1 MRNRFT
7 LLFLLMLLMGTNM
20 NAQVIVARMQDLAN
34 AATNSEAT
42 KATPSTEWTT
52 SVEGGAIYD
61 FADGKYLGGI
71 VNDAVVEALE
81 SDQYVTIAMWVYG
94 RTSSLQS
101 VFGYGDS
108 NNGLAF
114 ELNSL
119 KLKITAKGSSG
130 FSESGN
136 FTDTN
141 MPENG
146 WYLVAYSLRGKA
158 STATTDT
165 YGYMNSTTNGQYYTK
180 KDHKFHDKA
189 AVGEESQKFA
199 IGSGCQGAAT
209 ETFTG
214 KIANL
219 TVIRS
224 GELLNNQSVLAC
236 LGDAPTEETET
247 GFRYVTVN
255 YTAGSNTFRKTV
267 KVSGDSFTVPT
278 PDYYTD
284 VTPSSFT
291 NDGTTTSYN
300 VTCTDNFPV
309 ESGKFYSMTIR
320 KHTTTNNNTDLN
332 NRSIY
337 WDGSSATISTRTA
350 SETAAGMGG
359 YWRFERVPNTENKVR
374 VYTNAKGKSQAIN
387 FTAQQDRNLGK
398 LQSGAGG
405 SIVFAIKPITVSGS
419 NDYNGAFRLTNPYFD
434 NCNINDVDGTLG
446 VWVNDDSK
454 TGASS
459 AIIATEVAVQPTE
472 ILSATYVDENNVNK
486 TIPLS
491 KQYYWDGSAE
501 ATLDAPETYAFM
513 TDVTVTIGTDNVC
526 KVNYRNNFPF
536 VVSTDDAKYFQSLKV
551 RNDNTHYV
559 TATYNSGSFAA
570 GTTKSSNNGIATDET
585 KQGIMKSGWAFV
597 KEPGTINK
605 FRIYNE
611 ATGNLQL
618 YLPNERD
625 KTAATMAASGTA
637 FVVDLQPSEFTTFTG
652 GFTIRANENNT
663 HALGDHG
670 DGTLA
675 YWNDSKGRNELN
687 NDGSIFRVADADVW
701 VEQVYTDFVTNSD
714 AWVAS
719 LVNQS
724 AASLP
729 AYTAAKEAAAT
740 VISNNNSTN
749 AQKMQAYRK
758 VAQSLYTAK
767 TNLLAEADAAQI
779 YKLRSLTNSG
789 DLYLNVKNN
798 DLQGVIIT
806 QPIKYLKNQ
815 MFQLVKNETSGKYA
829 IKCIAD
835 NSMLLNSTGNNSWD
849 IKSTTDSETHSEYT
863 LGNVYNGNYT
873 ISKAADNYLSPY
885 GTCQTDGTYIIHSN
899 ITTANAWAFEPVS
912 ATDAAKGEDENYKA
926 LYELYKTY
934 LPYKNLYVK
943 EQAGLPGYPTS
954 YEGKAPAHMMDD
966 QLKSAETLLNNP
978 KKLDN
983 NEVVNY
989 TYMFPHV
996 RDRLLADLVNYPE
1009 DRYFSIKNADNR
1021 GFLVY
1026 AADAPKGTE
1035 TGSEEEWNYVWSTG
1049 KSYEVT
1055 SEAGTGST
1063 QTTTVNITFD
1073 ASNAAH
1079 LWCFLNHTKV
1089 DGTKEHYLYNV
1100 GLKKYARPT
1109 KVVGTYGGYTWVLT
1123 DEPAPITLKIY
1134 DYLNREMAITAK
1146 SVEVASD
1153 TVVYASVNTGYT
1165 GPVISQYEPGDGSL
1179 PFTFDW
1185 GTVEFADTTAVAAL
1199 VRTPITL
1206 RPVAKATNPL
1216 ITGLDDNQSIC
1227 TYSSTK
1233 AFRVPAGVTAYY
1245 AKEKDAS
1252 HIVRLKAVPNGI
1264 VPANEGVILV
1274 GAVNKTQAMLDVVYR
1289 TDATAESNIF
1299 SNTASGATAMGAN
1312 CYVLANSTDGI
1323 GFYHA
1328 TEGTTLSKEKAYLD
1342 FSGNPV
1348 RAFTLS
1354 FGDDD
1359 VTTGISN
1366 IEADGNAE
1374 KAPVYDLSGRR
1385 IAQPSGRGIYIKNGK
1400 KYFVK

>member
-7 LLFLLMLLMGTNM
+7 LFLMLMFLMGTGM
-20 NAQVIVARMQDLAN
+20 NAQTVVAKMKALAD
-34 AATNSEAT
+34 AAGNSDT
-42 KATPSTEWTT
+42 KATVSTVWQ
-52 SVEGGAIYD
+52 SDDAAGAVYE
-61 FADGKYLGGI
+61 FSNGKYLGAI
-71 VNDAVVEALE
+71 SNTDVVNALE
-81 SDQYVTIAMWVYG
+81 GDKYVTIAMWVYG
-94 RTSSLQS
+94 RTTPTGFQC
-101 VFGYGDS
+101 VFGYGNVNDGVKFQQ
-108 NNGLAF
+108 NGKSISATTKGVINIGGWDRDELLDDEWNLIAF
-114 ELNSL
+114 AVAGKANTTVTTGKYYINDINANQDGL
-119 KLKITAKGSSG
+119 KLSG
-130 FSESGN
+130 MN
-136 FTDTN
+136 T
-141 MPENG
+141 PAAENK
-146 WYLVAYSLRGKA
+146 LL
-158 STATTDT
+158 
-165 YGYMNSTTNGQYYTK
+165 
-180 KDHKFHDKA
+180 
-189 AVGEESQKFA
+189 A
-199 IGSGCQGAAT
+199 IGSGDQNIAR
-209 ETFTG
+209 ETYNG
-214 KIANL
+214 MIANL
-219 TVIRS
+219 TVITS
-224 GELLNNQSVLAC
+224 DDLLTNNKIKELVGTVSRID
-236 LGDAPTEETET
+236 GK
-247 GFRYVTVN
+247 RRVTIN
-255 YTAGSNTFRKTV
+255 YTCASGTFSKKTYFAPNEV
-267 KVSGDSFTVPT
+267 NTVPT
-278 PDYYTD
+278 PDFYTNVD
-284 VTPSSFT
+284 PATITDDNSSA
-291 NDGTTTSYN
+291 SYN
-300 VTCTDNFPV
+300 VNCDENFPFTAGTFCKLKLR
-309 ESGKFYSMTIR
+309 EKA
-320 KHTTTNNNTDLN
+320 DN
-332 NRSIY
+332 NRCVV
-337 WDGSSATISTRTA
+337 WDGTSANINTRK
-350 SETAAGMGG
+350 SEAEATNAGMGS
-359 YWRFERVPNTENKVR
+359 YWRFERVPNTENQVR
-374 VYTNAKGKSQAIN
+374 LFTNCKGKSQAVT
-387 FTAQQDRNLGK
+387 FTNMATDGQAATLTDNGTIFMVK
-398 LQSGAGG
+398 TGNS
-405 SIVFAIKPITVSGS
+405 
-419 NDYNGAFRLTNPYFD
+419 DYTDPKGFRLSSLTND
-434 NCNINDVDGTLG
+434 NYNIYDVNGTLG
-446 VWVNDDSK
+446 VWTDDRSK
-454 TGASS
+454 TDVGSTFTVY
-459 AIIATEVAVQPTE
+459 AIDAQPTE
-472 ILSATYVDENNVNK
+472 VTSATCTDENGI
-486 TIPLS
+486 TATYSIAS
-491 KQYYWDGSAE
+491 KGYYWNGTVSNAVSAPVLPGYMA
-501 ATLDAPETYAFM
+501 ATTASITAQGALSF
-513 TDVTVTIGTDNVC
+513 
-526 KVNYRNNFPF
+526 NYTNNYPF
-536 VVSTDDAKYFQSLKV
+536 VVSTDNAKYFQSLRV
-551 RNDNTHYV
+551 RNDATHYV

-637 FVVDLQPSEFTTFTG
+637 FVVELQPTEFTAFRG
-652 GFTIRANENNT
+652 GFTIRVNENDS

-675 YWNDSKGRNELN
+675 YWCNRGSSELN

-701 VEQVYTDFVTNSD
+701 VKQVYTDFVTNSD

-835 NSMLLNSTGNNSWD
+835 NSMLLNSSTGNNSWD

-873 ISKAADNYLSPY
+873 ISKAAGKYLSPY

-912 ATDAAKGEDENYKA
+912 ATDATKGEDENYKA

-954 YEGKAPAHMMDD
+954 YEGTAPAHMMDD

-978 KKLDN
+978 KTLDN

-989 TYMFPHV
+989 TYMFPFY
-996 RDRLLADLVNYPE
+996 RTKLLDDLVNYPE
-1009 DRYFSIKNADNR
+1009 GRYFSIKNTDNR
-1021 GFLVY
+1021 GYLVY
-1026 AADAPKGTE
+1026 AANAPKGT
-1035 TGSEEEWNYVWSTG
+1035 GSGEEWNYVWSTG

-1134 DYLNREMAITAK
+1134 DYLNRKMAITAK

-1245 AKEKDAS
+1245 AKDKDAN
-1252 HIVRLKAVPNGI
+1252 HIVRLKAVPDGI
-1264 VPANEGVILV
+1264 VPANQGVLLV
-1274 GAVNKTQAMLDVVYR
+1274 GAVNKTKAMLDVDYR
-1289 TDATAESNIF
+1289 TEVTADVNIF
-1299 SNTASGATAMGAN
+1299 RNTASGATEMGAN
-1312 CYVLANSTDGI
+1312 CYILAQTAEQGI

-1328 TEGTTLSKEKAYLD
+1328 TQGTTLSQGKAYLD
-1342 FSGNPV
+1342 FSGSPV

-1359 VTTGISN
+1359 VTTGITN

>member
-7 LLFLLMLLMGTNM
+7 LFLMLMFLMGTGM
-20 NAQVIVARMQDLAN
+20 NAQTVVARMQDLAN
-34 AATNSEAT
+34 AATNSDAT
-42 KATPSTEWTT
+42 KATASTVWQ
-52 SVEGGAIYD
+52 SDDAAGAVYE
-61 FADGKYLGGI
+61 FSNGKYLGAI
-71 VNDAVVEALE
+71 SNTDVVNALE
-81 SDQYVTIAMWVYG
+81 GDKYVTIAMWVYG
-94 RTSSLQS
+94 RTTPTGFQC
-101 VFGYGDS
+101 VFGYGNVNDGVKFQQ
-108 NNGLAF
+108 NGKSISATTKGVINIGGWDRDELLDDEWNLIAF
-114 ELNSL
+114 AVAGKANTTVTTGKYYINDINANQDGL
-119 KLKITAKGSSG
+119 KLSG
-130 FSESGN
+130 MN
-136 FTDTN
+136 T
-141 MPENG
+141 PAAENK
-146 WYLVAYSLRGKA
+146 LL
-158 STATTDT
+158 
-165 YGYMNSTTNGQYYTK
+165 
-180 KDHKFHDKA
+180 
-189 AVGEESQKFA
+189 A
-199 IGSGCQGAAT
+199 IGSGDQNTAR
-209 ETFTG
+209 ETYNG
-214 KIANL
+214 MIANL
-219 TVIRS
+219 TVITS
-224 GELLNNQSVLAC
+224 DDLLTNDKIKELVGTVSRI
-236 LGDAPTEETET
+236 D
-247 GFRYVTVN
+247 RKRRVTIN
-255 YTAGSNTFRKTV
+255 YTCANGTFSK
-267 KVSGDSFTVPT
+267 KAYFAPNSENTVPT
-278 PDYYTD
+278 PDFYTNVSPATIND
-284 VTPSSFT
+284 DNSSS
-291 NDGTTTSYN
+291 SYN
-300 VTCTDNFPV
+300 VTCEENFPFTAGTFCKLKLR
-309 ESGKFYSMTIR
+309 EKDTGI
-320 KHTTTNNNTDLN
+320 TD
-332 NRSIY
+332 RY
-337 WDGSSATISTRTA
+337 VVWDGTSANINTRK
-350 SETAAGMGG
+350 SEQEATNAGMGS
-359 YWRFERVPNTENKVR
+359 YWRFERVPNTENQVR
-374 VYTNAKGKSQAIN
+374 LFTNCKGKSQAVT
-387 FTAQQDRNLGK
+387 FTNMATNKQAATLTDNGTIFMVK
-398 LQSGAGG
+398 TGNS
-405 SIVFAIKPITVSGS
+405 
-419 NDYNGAFRLTNPYFD
+419 DYTDPKGFRLSSLTND
-434 NCNINDVDGTLG
+434 NYNIYDVNGTLG
-446 VWVNDDSK
+446 VWTDDRSK
-454 TGASS
+454 TDVGSTFTVY
-459 AIIATEVAVQPTE
+459 AIDAQPTE
-472 ILSATYVDENNVNK
+472 VTSATCTDENGI
-486 TIPLS
+486 TATYSIAS
-491 KQYYWDGSAE
+491 KGYYWNGTASNAVSAPVLPGYMA
-501 ATLDAPETYAFM
+501 ATTASITAEGALSF
-513 TDVTVTIGTDNVC
+513 
-526 KVNYRNNFPF
+526 NYTNNYPF
-536 VVSTDDAKYFQSLKV
+536 VVSTDNAKYFQSLKV

-585 KQGIMKSGWAFV
+585 KQGVMKSGWAFV

-618 YLPNERD
+618 YLPNEND

-719 LVNQS
+719 LVNQQ

-729 AYTAAKEAAAT
+729 AYTTAKEAAAT
-740 VISNNNSTN
+740 VISNNTSTN

-758 VAQSLYTAK
+758 LAQSLYTAK

-835 NSMLLNSTGNNSWD
+835 NSMLLNSTGNNHWD

-912 ATDAAKGEDENYKA
+912 ATDAAKGEDKNYKA

-954 YEGKAPAHMMDD
+954 YEGTAPALWMDD
-966 QLKSAETLLNNP
+966 QLKSAATLLNQP
-978 KKLDN
+978 KSPTTE
-983 NEVVNY
+983 EVGHY
-989 TYMFPHV
+989 SIMFPHV

-1035 TGSEEEWNYVWSTG
+1035 TGSTEEWNYVWSTD
-1049 KSYEVT
+1049 KPYDVT
-1055 SEAGTGST
+1055 NGEGTTS
-1063 QTTTVNITFD
+1063 VRVTFD

-1245 AKEKDAS
+1245 AKEKDAR

-1264 VPANEGVILV
+1264 VPANEGVLLV
-1274 GAVNKTQAMLDVVYR
+1274 GDVNKTQAMLDVVYR

-1385 IAQPSGRGIYIKNGK
+1385 IAEPYGRGIYIKNGK

>member
-7 LLFLLMLLMGTNM
+7 LFLMLMFLMGTGM
-20 NAQVIVARMQDLAN
+20 NAQTVVARMQDLAN
-34 AATNSEAT
+34 AATNSDAT
-42 KATPSTEWTT
+42 KATASTVWQ
-52 SVEGGAIYD
+52 SDDAAGAVYE
-61 FADGKYLGGI
+61 FSNGKYLGAI
-71 VNDAVVEALE
+71 SNTDVVNALE
-81 SDQYVTIAMWVYG
+81 GDKYVTIAMWVYG
-94 RTSSLQS
+94 RTTPTGFQC
-101 VFGYGDS
+101 VFGYGNVNDGVKFQQ
-108 NNGLAF
+108 NGKSISATTKGVINIGGWDRDELLDDEWNLIAF
-114 ELNSL
+114 AVAGKANTTVTTGKYYINDINANQDGL
-119 KLKITAKGSSG
+119 KLSG
-130 FSESGN
+130 MN
-136 FTDTN
+136 T
-141 MPENG
+141 PAAENK
-146 WYLVAYSLRGKA
+146 LL
-158 STATTDT
+158 
-165 YGYMNSTTNGQYYTK
+165 
-180 KDHKFHDKA
+180 
-189 AVGEESQKFA
+189 A
-199 IGSGCQGAAT
+199 IGSGDQNTAR
-209 ETFTG
+209 ETYNG
-214 KIANL
+214 MIANL
-219 TVIRS
+219 TVITS
-224 GELLNNQSVLAC
+224 DDLLTNDKIKELVGTVSRI
-236 LGDAPTEETET
+236 D
-247 GFRYVTVN
+247 RKRRVTIN
-255 YTAGSNTFRKTV
+255 YTCANGTFSK
-267 KVSGDSFTVPT
+267 KAYFAPNSENTVPT
-278 PDYYTD
+278 PDFYTNVSPATIND
-284 VTPSSFT
+284 DNSSS
-291 NDGTTTSYN
+291 SYN
-300 VTCTDNFPV
+300 VTCEENFPFTAGTFCKLKLR
-309 ESGKFYSMTIR
+309 EKDTGI
-320 KHTTTNNNTDLN
+320 TD
-332 NRSIY
+332 RY
-337 WDGSSATISTRTA
+337 VVWDGTSANINTRK
-350 SETAAGMGG
+350 SEQEATNAGMGS
-359 YWRFERVPNTENKVR
+359 YWRFERVPNTENQVR
-374 VYTNAKGKSQAIN
+374 LFTNCKGKSQAVT
-387 FTAQQDRNLGK
+387 FTDMATNK
-398 LQSGAGG
+398 QSATLTDNGTIFMVKTGN
-405 SIVFAIKPITVSGS
+405 S
-419 NDYNGAFRLTNPYFD
+419 DYTDLKGFRLSSLTND
-434 NCNINDVDGTLG
+434 NHNVYDVDGTLG
-446 VWVNDDSK
+446 VWANELSK
-454 TGASS
+454 TDGGSTFTVY
-459 AIIATEVAVQPTE
+459 AIDTPQPTE
-472 ILSATYVDENNVNK
+472 VTSATCTDENGI
-486 TIPLS
+486 TATYSIAS
-491 KQYYWDGSAE
+491 KGYYWNGTASDAVSAPVLPGYMA
-501 ATLDAPETYAFM
+501 ATTASITAQGALSF
-513 TDVTVTIGTDNVC
+513 
-526 KVNYRNNFPF
+526 NYTNNYPF
-536 VVSTDDAKYFQSLKV
+536 VVSTDNAKYFQSLKV
-551 RNDNTHYV
+551 RNDATHYV

-618 YLPNERD
+618 YLPNEND

-719 LVNQS
+719 LVNQQ

-729 AYTAAKEAAAT
+729 AYTTAKEAAAT
-740 VISNNNSTN
+740 VISNNTSTN

-758 VAQSLYTAK
+758 LAQSLYTAK

-835 NSMLLNSTGNNSWD
+835 NSMLLNSTGNNHWD

-954 YEGKAPAHMMDD
+954 YEGKAPALWMDD
-966 QLKSAETLLNNP
+966 QLKSAATLLNQP
-978 KKLDN
+978 KSPTTE
-983 NEVVNY
+983 EVGHY
-989 TYMFPHV
+989 SIMFPHV

-1035 TGSEEEWNYVWSTG
+1035 TGSTEEWNYVWSTD
-1049 KSYEVT
+1049 KPYDVT
-1055 SEAGTGST
+1055 NGEGTTS
-1063 QTTTVNITFD
+1063 VRVTFD

-1245 AKEKDAS
+1245 AKDKDAN
-1252 HIVRLKAVPNGI
+1252 HIVRLKAVPDGI
-1264 VPANEGVILV
+1264 VPANEGVLLV
-1274 GAVNKTQAMLDVVYR
+1274 GDVNKTQAMLDVVYR

-1385 IAQPSGRGIYIKNGK
+1385 IAEPYGRGIYIKNGK

>member
-7 LLFLLMLLMGTNM
+7 LFLMLMFLMGTGM
-20 NAQVIVARMQDLAN
+20 NAQTVVAKMKALAD
-34 AATNSEAT
+34 AAGNSDT
-42 KATPSTEWTT
+42 KATVSTVWQ
-52 SVEGGAIYD
+52 SDDAAGAVYE
-61 FADGKYLGGI
+61 FSNGKYLGAI
-71 VNDAVVEALE
+71 SNTDVVNALE
-81 SDQYVTIAMWVYG
+81 GDKYVTIAMWVYG
-94 RTSSLQS
+94 RTTPTGFQC
-101 VFGYGDS
+101 VFGYGNVNDGVKFQQ
-108 NNGLAF
+108 NGKSISATTKGVINIGGWDRDELLDDEWNLIAF
-114 ELNSL
+114 AVAGKANTTVTTGKYYINDINANQDGL
-119 KLKITAKGSSG
+119 KLSG
-130 FSESGN
+130 MN
-136 FTDTN
+136 T
-141 MPENG
+141 PAAENK
-146 WYLVAYSLRGKA
+146 LL
-158 STATTDT
+158 
-165 YGYMNSTTNGQYYTK
+165 
-180 KDHKFHDKA
+180 
-189 AVGEESQKFA
+189 A
-199 IGSGCQGAAT
+199 IGSGDQNTAR
-209 ETFTG
+209 ETYNG
-214 KIANL
+214 MIANL
-219 TVIRS
+219 TVITS
-224 GELLNNQSVLAC
+224 DDLLTNDKIKELVGTVSRI
-236 LGDAPTEETET
+236 D
-247 GFRYVTVN
+247 RKRRVTIN
-255 YTAGSNTFRKTV
+255 YTCANGTFSK
-267 KVSGDSFTVPT
+267 KAYFAPNSENTVPT
-278 PDYYTD
+278 PDFYTNVSPATIND
-284 VTPSSFT
+284 DNSSS
-291 NDGTTTSYN
+291 SYN
-300 VTCTDNFPV
+300 VTCEENFPFTAGTFCKLKLR
-309 ESGKFYSMTIR
+309 EKDTGI
-320 KHTTTNNNTDLN
+320 TD
-332 NRSIY
+332 RY
-337 WDGSSATISTRTA
+337 VVWDGTSANINTRK
-350 SETAAGMGG
+350 SEQEATNAGMGS
-359 YWRFERVPNTENKVR
+359 YWRFERVPNTENQVR
-374 VYTNAKGKSQAIN
+374 LFTNCKGKSQAVT
-387 FTAQQDRNLGK
+387 FTNMATNKQAATLTDNGTIFVVK
-398 LQSGAGG
+398 TGNS
-405 SIVFAIKPITVSGS
+405 
-419 NDYNGAFRLTNPYFD
+419 DYTDPKGFRLSSLTND
-434 NCNINDVDGTLG
+434 NHNVYDVDGTLG
-446 VWVNDDSK
+446 VWTDGLSK
-454 TGASS
+454 TDGGSTFTVY
-459 AIIATEVAVQPTE
+459 AIDAQPTE
-472 ILSATYVDENNVNK
+472 VTSATCTDENGI
-486 TIPLS
+486 TATYSIAS
-491 KQYYWDGSAE
+491 KGYYWNGTASNAVSAPVLPGYMA
-501 ATLDAPETYAFM
+501 ATTASITAEGALSF
-513 TDVTVTIGTDNVC
+513 
-526 KVNYRNNFPF
+526 NYTNNYPF
-536 VVSTDDAKYFQSLKV
+536 VVSTDNAKYFQSLKV

-570 GTTKSSNNGIATDET
+570 GTTKSRNTNISTDEAV
-585 KQGIMKSGWAFV
+585 KQQVMQSGWAFV

-618 YLPNERD
+618 YLPNEID

-670 DGTLA
+670 SGALA
-675 YWNDSKGRNELN
+675 YWNDSKGGNELN
-687 NDGSIFRVADADVW
+687 NEGSIFRVADADVYIESICRQMYNDSKTW
-701 VEQVYTDFVTNSD
+701 VEKLN
-714 AWVAS
+714 
-719 LVNQS
+719 NQS
-724 AASLP
+724 TASVT
-729 AYTAAKEAAAT
+729 AFNTAATEFKNLFLGELNAAD
-740 VISNNNSTN
+740 V
-749 AQKMQAYRK
+749 MQAYRK
-758 VAQSLYTAK
+758 LAQSLYTAK

-835 NSMLLNSTGNNSWD
+835 NSMLLNSSTGNNSWD

-873 ISKAADNYLSPY
+873 ISKAAGKYLSPY

-912 ATDAAKGEDENYKA
+912 ATDATKGEDENYKA

-954 YEGKAPAHMMDD
+954 YEGTAPAHMMDD

-978 KKLDN
+978 KTLDN

-989 TYMFPHV
+989 TYMFPFY
-996 RDRLLADLVNYPE
+996 RTKLLDDLVNYPE
-1009 DRYFSIKNADNR
+1009 GRYFSIKNTDNR
-1021 GFLVY
+1021 GYLVY
-1026 AADAPKGTE
+1026 AANAPKGT
-1035 TGSEEEWNYVWSTG
+1035 GSGEEWNYVWSTG

-1134 DYLNREMAITAK
+1134 DYLNRKMAITAK

-1245 AKEKDAS
+1245 AKDKDAN
-1252 HIVRLKAVPNGI
+1252 HIVRLKAVPDGI
-1264 VPANEGVILV
+1264 VPANEGVLLV
-1274 GAVNKTQAMLDVVYR
+1274 GDVNKTQAMLDVDYR
-1289 TDATAESNIF
+1289 TEATAEGNIF
-1299 SNTASGATAMGAN
+1299 SHTASGATAMGAN
-1312 CYVLANSTDGI
+1312 CYILAQTDAQGI

-1328 TEGTTLSKEKAYLD
+1328 TPSSTLSQGKAYLD

>member
-7 LLFLLMLLMGTNM
+7 LLFLLMLLMGTGM

-81 SDQYVTIAMWVYG
+81 GDQYVTIAMWVYG

-130 FSESGN
+130 FSESEN
-136 FTDTN
+136 FTATN
-141 MPENG
+141 MPEND

-158 STATTDT
+158 STATTNT
-165 YGYMNSTTNGQYYTK
+165 YRYLNSTTNGQYYTK
-180 KDHKFHDKA
+180 NDHRFHDKA

-199 IGSGCQGAAT
+199 IGSKCQGEPA
-209 ETFTG
+209 ESFTG

-224 GELLNNQSVLAC
+224 SALLDNQGVLTY
-236 LGDAPTEETET
+236 LGAAPTAETESD
-247 GFRYVTVN
+247 FRYVTVN
-255 YTAGSNTFRKTV
+255 YTAGSNTFRRTV
-267 KVSGDSFTVPT
+267 KVSGASFTVPT
-278 PDYYTD
+278 PDYYSN
-284 VTPSSFT
+284 VNPSSFT

-419 NDYNGAFRLTNPYFD
+419 SSYNGAFRLTNPYVD

-446 VWVNDDSK
+446 VWVNDGSK
-454 TGASS
+454 TGAGS
-459 AIIATEVAVQPTE
+459 AIIATEVEVQPTE

-501 ATLDAPETYAFM
+501 TTLYAPETYAFM

-551 RNDNTHYV
+551 RNDADHYV
-559 TATYNSGSFAA
+559 TATYNSGSVTE
-570 GTTKSSNNGIATDET
+570 GTTKSRNNDISTDAV
-585 KQGIMKSGWAFV
+585 KQQVMQSGWAFV

-618 YLPNERD
+618 YLPNENNS
-625 KTAATMAASGTA
+625 TAATMAETGTA

-652 GFTIRANENNT
+652 GFTIRVNENDS

-670 DGTLA
+670 SGALA
-675 YWNDSKGRNELN
+675 YWSNLGSSQLN
-687 NDGSIFRVADADVW
+687 NEGSIFRVADADVYI
-701 VEQVYTDFVTNSD
+701 ESICRQMYNDSKT
-714 AWVAS
+714 WVAK
-719 LVNQS
+719 LNNQNT
-724 AASLP
+724 ASVT
-729 AYTAAKEAAAT
+729 AFNTAATALENLFLGELNAAD
-740 VISNNNSTN
+740 V
-749 AQKMQAYRK
+749 MQAYRK
-758 VAQSLYTAK
+758 VAQSLYRAK
-767 TNLLAEADAAQI
+767 TNLLAEADAEQI

-815 MFQLVKNETSGKYA
+815 MFQLVKNETSGQYA

-835 NSMLLNSTGNNSWD
+835 NSMLLNSTGTNHWD

-873 ISKAADNYLSPY
+873 ISKEAGKYLSPY
-885 GTCQTDGTYIIHSN
+885 GTRQTDGTYIIHSN

-912 ATDAAKGEDENYKA
+912 ATDATKGEDENYKA

-934 LPYKNLYVK
+934 LPYKNLYVRDK
-943 EQAGLPGYPTS
+943 AGLPGYPKS
-954 YEGKAPAHMMDD
+954 YTGAAPALMMDD
-966 QLKSAETLLNNP
+966 QLKSAETLLNDP
-978 KKLDN
+978 TKFDT
-983 NEVVNY
+983 
-989 TYMFPHV
+989 TYVETHRTMFPIL

-1009 DRYFSIKNADNR
+1009 NRYFSIKNAGLDNR
-1021 GFLVY
+1021 GYLVY
-1026 AADAPKGTE
+1026 ATDAPKGTVN
-1035 TGSEEEWNYVWSTG
+1035 EEEWNYVWSTG
-1049 KSYEVT
+1049 KSYNVT
-1055 SEAGTGST
+1055 NGGE
-1063 QTTTVNITFD
+1063 TTSVSVTFDAFD

-1109 KVVGTYGGYTWVLT
+1109 KAVGTYDGYTWVLT

-1153 TVVYASVNTGYT
+1153 TVVYASVNTSYT

-1185 GTVEFADTTAVAAL
+1185 GSVDFVAADTTDVAAL

-1206 RPVAKATNPL
+1206 RTVAKATNPL
-1216 ITGLDDNQSIC
+1216 ITGLDNNQSIC

-1245 AKEKDAS
+1245 ATRRDDNN
-1252 HIVRLKAVPNGI
+1252 IVRLKTVPNGI
-1264 VPANEGVILV
+1264 VPANEGVLLV
-1274 GAVNKTQAMLDVVYR
+1274 GAVNKTQAMLDVDYR
-1289 TDATAESNIF
+1289 TEVTAEGNIF
-1299 SNTASGATAMGAN
+1299 SHTASRPTSMGAN
-1312 CYVLANSTDGI
+1312 CYVLANSTNGI

-1328 TEGTTLSKEKAYLD
+1328 TEGTTLSKGKAYLD
-1342 FSGNPV
+1342 FSGSSV

-1359 VTTGISN
+1359 VTTGISSIN
-1366 IEADGNAE
+1366 AGGNAE
-1374 KAPVYDLSGRR
+1374 NAPVYDLSGRR
-1385 IAQPSGRGIYIKNGK
+1385 IAEPYGRGIYIKNGK

>member
-7 LLFLLMLLMGTNM
+7 LFLMLMFLMGTGM
-20 NAQVIVARMQDLAN
+20 NAQTVVAKMKALAD
-34 AATNSEAT
+34 AAGNSDT
-42 KATPSTEWTT
+42 KATVSTVWQ
-52 SVEGGAIYD
+52 SDDAAGAVYE
-61 FADGKYLGGI
+61 FSNGKYLGAI
-71 VNDAVVEALE
+71 SNTDVVNALE
-81 SDQYVTIAMWVYG
+81 GDKYVTIAMWVYG
-94 RTSSLQS
+94 RTTPTGFQC
-101 VFGYGDS
+101 VFGYGNVNDGVKFQQ
-108 NNGLAF
+108 NGKSISATTKGVINIGGWDRDELLDDEWNLIAF
-114 ELNSL
+114 AVAGKANTTVTTGKYYINDINANQDGL
-119 KLKITAKGSSG
+119 KLSG
-130 FSESGN
+130 MN
-136 FTDTN
+136 T
-141 MPENG
+141 PAAENK
-146 WYLVAYSLRGKA
+146 LL
-158 STATTDT
+158 
-165 YGYMNSTTNGQYYTK
+165 
-180 KDHKFHDKA
+180 
-189 AVGEESQKFA
+189 A
-199 IGSGCQGAAT
+199 IGSGDQNIAR
-209 ETFTG
+209 ETYNG
-214 KIANL
+214 MIANL
-219 TVIRS
+219 TVITS
-224 GELLNNQSVLAC
+224 DDLLTNNKIKELVGTVSRID
-236 LGDAPTEETET
+236 GK
-247 GFRYVTVN
+247 RRVTIN
-255 YTAGSNTFRKTV
+255 YTCASGTFSKKTYFAPNEV
-267 KVSGDSFTVPT
+267 NTVPT
-278 PDYYTD
+278 PDFYTNVD
-284 VTPSSFT
+284 PATITDDNSSA
-291 NDGTTTSYN
+291 SYN
-300 VTCTDNFPV
+300 VNCDENFPFTAGTFCKLKLR
-309 ESGKFYSMTIR
+309 EKA
-320 KHTTTNNNTDLN
+320 DN
-332 NRSIY
+332 NRCVV
-337 WDGSSATISTRTA
+337 WDGTSANINTRK
-350 SETAAGMGG
+350 SEAEATNAGMGS
-359 YWRFERVPNTENKVR
+359 YWRFERVPNTENQVR
-374 VYTNAKGKSQAIN
+374 LFTNCKGKSQAVT
-387 FTAQQDRNLGK
+387 FTNMATDGQAATLTDNGTIFMVK
-398 LQSGAGG
+398 TGNS
-405 SIVFAIKPITVSGS
+405 
-419 NDYNGAFRLTNPYFD
+419 DYTDPKGFRLSSLTND
-434 NCNINDVDGTLG
+434 NYNIYDVNGTLG
-446 VWVNDDSK
+446 VWTDDRSK
-454 TGASS
+454 TDVGSTFTVY
-459 AIIATEVAVQPTE
+459 AIDAQPTE
-472 ILSATYVDENNVNK
+472 VTSATCTDENGI
-486 TIPLS
+486 TATYSIAS
-491 KQYYWDGSAE
+491 KGYYWNGTVSNAVSAPVLPGYMA
-501 ATLDAPETYAFM
+501 ATTASITAQGALSF
-513 TDVTVTIGTDNVC
+513 
-526 KVNYRNNFPF
+526 NYTNNYPF
-536 VVSTDDAKYFQSLKV
+536 VVSTDNAKYFQSLRV
-551 RNDNTHYV
+551 RNDATHYV

-637 FVVDLQPSEFTTFTG
+637 FVVELQPTEFTAFRG
-652 GFTIRANENNT
+652 GFTIRVNENDS

-675 YWNDSKGRNELN
+675 YWCNRGSSELN

-701 VEQVYTDFVTNSD
+701 VKQVYTDFVTNSD

-835 NSMLLNSTGNNSWD
+835 NSMLLNSSTGNNSWD

-873 ISKAADNYLSPY
+873 ISKAAGKYLSPY

-912 ATDAAKGEDENYKA
+912 ATDATKGEDENYKA

-954 YEGKAPAHMMDD
+954 YEGTAPAHMMDD

-978 KKLDN
+978 KTLDN

-989 TYMFPHV
+989 TYMFPFY
-996 RDRLLADLVNYPE
+996 RTKLLDDLVNYPE
-1009 DRYFSIKNADNR
+1009 GRYFSIKNTDNR
-1021 GFLVY
+1021 GYLVY
-1026 AADAPKGTE
+1026 AANAPKGT
-1035 TGSEEEWNYVWSTG
+1035 GSGEEWNYVWSTG

-1134 DYLNREMAITAK
+1134 DYLNRKMAITAK

-1245 AKEKDAS
+1245 AKDKDAN
-1252 HIVRLKAVPNGI
+1252 HIVRLKAVPDGI
-1264 VPANEGVILV
+1264 VPANEGVLLV
-1274 GAVNKTQAMLDVVYR
+1274 GAVNKTKAMLDVDYR
-1289 TDATAESNIF
+1289 TEVTAESNIF
-1299 SNTASGATAMGAN
+1299 RNTASGPTAMGAN

-1328 TEGTTLSKEKAYLD
+1328 TQGTTLSQGKAYLD
-1342 FSGNPV
+1342 FSGSSV

-1366 IEADGNAE
+1366 IKADGNAE
-1374 KAPVYDLSGRR
+1374 NAPVYDLSGRR
-1385 IAQPSGRGIYIKNGK
+1385 IAQPYGRGIYIKNGK

>member
-7 LLFLLMLLMGTNM
+7 LLFLLMLLMGTGM

-81 SDQYVTIAMWVYG
+81 GDQYVTIAMWVYG

-130 FSESGN
+130 FPEYSFN
-136 FTDTN
+136 ATN
-141 MPENG
+141 MPEEG
-146 WYLVAYSLRGKA
+146 WYLVAYSLRGRS

-165 YGYMNSTTNGQYYTK
+165 YRCMTSTTNGQYYTK
-180 KDHKFHDKA
+180 NDHRFHDKA

-199 IGSGCQGAAT
+199 IGSKCQGEPA
-209 ETFTG
+209 ESFTG

-224 GELLNNQSVLAC
+224 SALLDNQGVLTY
-236 LGDAPTEETET
+236 LGAAPTAETESD
-247 GFRYVTVN
+247 FRYVTVN
-255 YTAGSNTFRKTV
+255 YTAGSNTFRRTV
-267 KVSGDSFTVPT
+267 KVSGASFTVPT
-278 PDYYTD
+278 PDYYSN
-284 VTPSSFT
+284 VNPSSFT

-350 SETAAGMGG
+350 SGTAAGMGG

-454 TGASS
+454 TGAGS

-570 GTTKSSNNGIATDET
+570 GTTKSRNNDISTDAV
-585 KQGIMKSGWAFV
+585 KQQVMQSGWAFV

-618 YLPNERD
+618 YLPNERNN
-625 KTAATMAASGTA
+625 TAATMAASGTA
-637 FVVDLQPSEFTTFTG
+637 FVVDLQPSEFTTFTD
-652 GFTIRANENNT
+652 GFTIRVNENDS

-670 DGTLA
+670 NGALA
-675 YWNDSKGRNELN
+675 YWSELGSSQLN
-687 NDGSIFRVADADVW
+687 NEGSIFRVADADVYIESICRQMYNDSKTW
-701 VEQVYTDFVTNSD
+701 VEKLNNQNTASVTAFN
-714 AWVAS
+714 
-719 LVNQS
+719 
-724 AASLP
+724 
-729 AYTAAKEAAAT
+729 TAATAFENLFLGELNAAD
-740 VISNNNSTN
+740 V
-749 AQKMQAYRK
+749 MQAYRK

-835 NSMLLNSTGNNSWD
+835 NSMLLNHSTGSNWWD
-849 IKSTTDSETHSEYT
+849 IQSTTDSETHSEYT
-863 LGNVYNGNYT
+863 LGNVYNGIYT
-873 ISKAADNYLSPY
+873 ISKEAGKYLSPDD
-885 GTCQTDGTYIIHSN
+885 TRQTDGTYIIYSN
-899 ITTANAWAFEPVS
+899 IRTANAWAFEPVS
-912 ATDAAKGEDENYKA
+912 ATDAAKGEDKNYKA

-934 LPYKNLYVK
+934 LPFKNLYVAEK
-943 EQAGLPGYPTS
+943 AGLPGYPKS
-954 YEGKAPAHMMDD
+954 YENLDPAFLMDD
-966 QLKSAETLLNNP
+966 QLKSAETLLNKP
-978 KKLDN
+978 TSPTAE
-983 NEVVNY
+983 EVIPY
-989 TYMFPHV
+989 RDMFPIL
-996 RDRLLADLVNYPE
+996 RDRLLDDLVNYPE
-1009 DRYFSIKNADNR
+1009 NRYFSIKNTDNR
-1021 GFLVY
+1021 GYLVY
-1026 AADAPKGTE
+1026 AANAPKGTVN
-1035 TGSEEEWNYVWSTG
+1035 EEEWNYVWSTG
-1049 KSYEVT
+1049 KSYNVTNAEVT
-1055 SEAGTGST
+1055 TSVSE
-1063 QTTTVNITFD
+1063 TFD

-1089 DGTKEHYLYNV
+1089 DGTTEHYLYNV
-1100 GLKKYARPT
+1100 GFKKYARPT
-1109 KVVGTYGGYTWVLT
+1109 KVVGGYDYTWVLT

-1134 DYLNREMAITAK
+1134 DYLNRKMAITAK

-1165 GPVISQYEPGDGSL
+1165 GPVISQYKPGDGSL

-1185 GTVEFADTTAVAAL
+1185 GTKDFVPSDTTDVAAL

-1206 RPVAKATNPL
+1206 RTVAKDQNKNPL
-1216 ITGLDDNQSIC
+1216 ITGLDNNQSIC

-1245 AKEKDAS
+1245 ARRRDDNN
-1252 HIVRLKAVPNGI
+1252 IVRLKTVPDGI
-1264 VPANEGVILV
+1264 VPANQGVILV
-1274 GAVNKTQAMLDVVYR
+1274 GAVNKTQAMLDVDYR
-1289 TDATAESNIF
+1289 TKVTAEGNIF
-1299 SNTASGATAMGAN
+1299 SNTASGATPMGAN
-1312 CYVLANSTDGI
+1312 CYILAQTDKQGI

-1328 TEGTTLSKEKAYLD
+1328 TQGTTLKQGLAYLD
-1342 FSGNPV
+1342 FSGRPV

-1359 VTTGISN
+1359 VTTGIAN
-1366 IEADGNAE
+1366 IEADGNDAA
-1374 KAPVYDLSGRR
+1374 APVYDLSGRR